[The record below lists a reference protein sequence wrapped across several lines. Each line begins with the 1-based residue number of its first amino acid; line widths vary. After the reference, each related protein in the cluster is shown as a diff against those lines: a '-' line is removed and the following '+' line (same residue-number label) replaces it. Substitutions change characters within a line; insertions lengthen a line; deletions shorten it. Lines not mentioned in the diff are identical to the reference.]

1 MGGGEVLVVTAVQCT
16 VCIYFRTCL
25 VETFF
30 HFLLLSGSSLM
41 GLGQCNF
48 PCAMGDYLPSLQCL
62 DYVFSR
68 KLKLP
73 VAESLAS
80 FFCSSDKYFYNWN
93 NHDAL

>member
-1 MGGGEVLVVTAVQCT
+1 MCSKNWQDTTRKRKAEVGKDEEAMITIMGV
-16 VCIYFRTCL
+16 
-25 VETFF
+25 
-30 HFLLLSGSSLM
+30 
-41 GLGQCNF
+41 GQCNF
-48 PCAMGDYLPSLQCL
+48 PCAMGDCLPSLQCL

>member
-1 MGGGEVLVVTAVQCT
+1 MITIMGV
-16 VCIYFRTCL
+16 
-25 VETFF
+25 
-30 HFLLLSGSSLM
+30 
-41 GLGQCNF
+41 GQCNF
-48 PCAMGDYLPSLQCL
+48 PCAMEDRLLSLHAVRL